1 LIKIKIKQ
9 VLLSFLFINLII
21 IVFALPLFA
30 QDNFAND
37 FNLLFPDAEFIKT
50 VEGPPFLTNGEVTV
64 GTVIGFVYKIK
75 AKILI
80 KNSSSTNKTFK
91 IITITP
97 DGIEHSFKFNSEK
110 QSLEIDKLYNFS
122 YEVTTKYKGTA
133 RIITQSEEN
142 SVFLK

>member
-1 LIKIKIKQ
+1 MKQ
-9 VLLSFLFINLII
+9 VLLSFLFIHLII

-30 QDNFAND
+30 QDSFAKD

-64 GTVIGFVYKIK
+64 GTVIGFVYKINV
-75 AKILI
+75 KILL
-80 KNSSSTNKTFK
+80 KNPSSTNKTLK

-97 DGIEHSFKFNSEK
+97 DGIEHSFEFNSEK
-110 QSLEIDKLYNFS
+110 QRLEKDKFYNFS
-122 YEVTTKYKGTA
+122 YEVTTKYKGSA
-133 RIITQSEEN
+133 RIITPAEEN